1 MLTYFFVILGMPFL
15 RHPFWNAEFGPGL
28 TVTKLSGAV
37 CLIYALIYLARRHG
51 IPRYFAAPQ
60 AALMMAFF
68 GVAVFSWVSTGW
80 QSTTIDMINPIYMY
94 FSTIVFFFI
103 TMTVID
109 SVKRLYWSC
118 MMAVGSVAFASLYML
133 REWQKGMAF
142 YGEGYRPGWVVGDAN
157 YFTVAALAV
166 MPIAFELTL
175 VAESRLQKAY
185 AIVCTILTF
194 AAVTLGASRGGFLG
208 IVLMVT
214 YLLARSRKPL
224 RNFLV
229 VFVLALPVLL
239 FAPNSPINRFF
250 HPDAGDQASVS
261 KHLVGWQAGLNMIKK
276 HPFGGVGFGNYKA
289 VVTRYDKTG
298 EVRLDPHVAHNA
310 YLEIAAE
317 TGIPAIL
324 LFWVFMGAAF
334 FSAGNTRRLAMARG
348 APVLAALAV
357 GCQASILGTG
367 IGIFFV
373 SGQYTRLFWFVMC
386 MTMVMPLLV
395 PARATLPIQ
404 LPEGKQAA
412 QETQETEES
421 FKVGEAL
428 VELS

>member
-1 MLTYFFVILGMPFL
+1 LFTYFFVIIGMPFL
-15 RHPFWNAEFGPGL
+15 RHQFWNAEFGPGL
-28 TVTKLSGAV
+28 TVTKLAGAI
-37 CLIYALIYLARRHG
+37 CLVYSLIYLARRHG

-60 AALMMAFF
+60 AALMIAFF
-68 GVAVFSWVSTGW
+68 GFAAFSWVSTGW
-80 QSTTIDMINPIYMY
+80 QSTTLDMINPIYMY

-103 TMTVID
+103 TMTVVD

-118 MMAVGSVAFASLYML
+118 MAAVGSVAFASLYML
-133 REWQKGMAF
+133 REWQKGIAA

-157 YFTVAALAV
+157 YFTVAALSV
-166 MPIAFELTL
+166 MPIAFELAL
-175 VAESRLQKAY
+175 IAESKLQKAY
-185 AIVCTILTF
+185 AIVCTLLTF

-214 YLLARSRKPL
+214 YLIIRSRKPL
-224 RNFLV
+224 RNMLV
-229 VFVLALPVLL
+229 VFVLALPVLI

-250 HPDAGDQASVS
+250 HPDAGDQASVG

-317 TGIPAIL
+317 MGIPAIL
-324 LFWVFMGAAF
+324 LFWVFLGTAF
-334 FSAGNTRRLAMARG
+334 FSAGKTRKHALARG
-348 APVLAALAV
+348 SPVLAALAL
-357 GCQASILGTG
+357 GCQASILGTSV
-367 IGIFFV
+367 GIFFV
-373 SGQYTRLFWFVMC
+373 SGQYTRLFWFVLC

-395 PARATLPIQ
+395 PARARSKMP
-404 LPEGKQAA
+404 LPEIDQPPP
-412 QETQETEES
+412 QTEES
-421 FKVGEAL
+421 FRVGEAL

>member
-1 MLTYFFVILGMPFL
+1 LFTYFFVILGMPFL
-15 RHPFWNAEFGPGL
+15 RHGFWNAEFGPGL

-37 CLIYALIYLARRHG
+37 CLVYALIYLARRHG

-60 AALMMAFF
+60 AWLMMAFF
-68 GVAVFSWVSTGW
+68 GIAVFSWVSTGW
-80 QSTTIDMINPIYMY
+80 QSTTIDMVNPIYMY
-94 FSTIVFFFI
+94 FSTLIFFFI
-103 TMTVID
+103 TMTVLD

-166 MPIAFELTL
+166 LPIAFELAL
-175 VAESRLQKAY
+175 VAESKLQKAY
-185 AIVCTILTF
+185 AVVCTILTF

-208 IVLMVT
+208 IALMTT
-214 YLLARSRKPL
+214 YLIIRSRKPV
-224 RNFLV
+224 RNLIVVFLV
-229 VFVLALPVLL
+229 ALPVLI

-250 HPDAGDQASVS
+250 HPDAGDKASVG

-276 HPFGGVGFGNYKA
+276 NPISGVGFGNYKA
-289 VVTRYDKTG
+289 VVTHYDKSG

-317 TGIPAIL
+317 MGLLAIL
-324 LFWVFMGAAF
+324 VFWIFLGTAF
-334 FSAGNTRRLAMARG
+334 YSAGKTRNLALARG
-348 APVLAALAV
+348 APVLAALAL

-367 IGIFFV
+367 VGIFFV
-373 SGQYTRLFWFVMC
+373 SGQYTRLFWFVLC

-395 PARATLPIQ
+395 PVRARAKVD
-404 LPEGKQAA
+404 LPEIKQPPP
-412 QETQETEES
+412 QTEET
-421 FKVGEAL
+421 FRVGEAL
-428 VELS
+428 VELR

>member
-1 MLTYFFVILGMPFL
+1 MPFL
-15 RHPFWNAEFGPGL
+15 RHQFWNAEFGPSL
-28 TVTKLSGAV
+28 TMTKLAGAV
-37 CLIYALIYLARRHG
+37 CLIYALIYLGRRHG

-60 AALMMAFF
+60 AGLMVAFF

-80 QSTTIDMINPIYMY
+80 KSTTIDMINPIYMY
-94 FSTIVFFFI
+94 FSTLIFFFI

-118 MMAVGSVAFASLYML
+118 MMAIGSIAFASLYML
-133 REWQKGMAF
+133 REWQKGIAA

-166 MPIAFELTL
+166 IPIAFELAL
-175 VAESRLQKAY
+175 IAESKLQKAY
-185 AIVCTILTF
+185 AVLCTVLTF

-208 IVLMVT
+208 IVLMVI

-224 RNFLV
+224 RNMLV
-229 VFVLALPVLL
+229 VFVLALPVLI

-250 HPDAGDQASVS
+250 HPDAGDQASVG

-317 TGIPAIL
+317 MGIPAIL
-324 LFWVFMGAAF
+324 LFWVFLGTAF
-334 FSAGNTRRLAMARG
+334 FSAGKTRKLALARG
-348 APVLAALAV
+348 SEVLAALAL
-357 GCQASILGTG
+357 GCQASILGTSV
-367 IGIFFV
+367 GIFFV
-373 SGQYTRLFWFVMC
+373 SGQYTRLFWFVLC

-395 PARATLPIQ
+395 PARARATMP
-404 LPEGKQAA
+404 LPEVELPPPQ
-412 QETQETEES
+412 TEES
-421 FKVGEAL
+421 FRVGEAL
-428 VELS
+428 VELR

>member
-1 MLTYFFVILGMPFL
+1 LFTYFFVIMGMPFL
-15 RHPFWNAEFGPGL
+15 RHAFWNAEFGPGL
-28 TVTKLSGAV
+28 TVTKLSGAI

-51 IPRYFAAPQ
+51 IPRYFVAPQ
-60 AALMMAFF
+60 AVLMIVFF
-68 GVAVFSWVSTGW
+68 GYAAFNWVSTGW
-80 QSTTIDMINPIYMY
+80 QSTTVDLINPIYMY
-94 FSTIVFFFI
+94 FSTLIFFFI
-103 TMTVID
+103 TMTIID

-118 MMAVGSVAFASLYML
+118 MVAVGSVAFASLYML
-133 REWQKGMAF
+133 REWQKGIAA

-166 MPIAFELTL
+166 MPIAFELII
-175 VAESRLQKAY
+175 VAESKLQKAY

-250 HPDAGDQASVS
+250 HPDAGDQASVG
-261 KHLVGWQAGLNMIKK
+261 KHLVGWQAGLNMIRK
-276 HPFGGVGFGNYKA
+276 HPIGGVGFGNYKA
-289 VVTRYDKTG
+289 VVTRYDKSG

-317 TGIPAIL
+317 MGIPAIVI
-324 LFWVFMGAAF
+324 FWVFLGTAF
-334 FSAGNTRRLAMARG
+334 FSAGRTRKLAMARG
-348 APVLAALAV
+348 APVLAALAL
-357 GCQASILGTG
+357 GSQASILGTCV
-367 IGIFFV
+367 GIFFV
-373 SGQYTRLFWFVMC
+373 SGQYTRLVWFVLC

-395 PARATLPIQ
+395 PARASAKLELP
-404 LPEGKQAA
+404 KVTQAPPR
-412 QETQETEES
+412 ETEES